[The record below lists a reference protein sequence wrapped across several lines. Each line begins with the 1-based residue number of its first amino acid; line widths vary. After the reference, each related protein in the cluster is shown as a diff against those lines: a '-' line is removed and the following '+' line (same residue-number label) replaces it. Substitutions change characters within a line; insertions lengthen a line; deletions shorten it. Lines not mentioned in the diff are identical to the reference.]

1 MPDTRIPVA
10 YVMRLLE
17 HAEAAGCDIYKLQL
31 PSGLVFDELKK
42 LTDISAKK
50 YGELYRLIML
60 ATQDEWFGI
69 FCGGRVPLG
78 AFRLMGLTLLHCS
91 NLGQAI
97 IRAGEFAEVC
107 RGMHTRYIVTK
118 LNEQTGD
125 DNAETAEI
133 ISTNSLNDEKY
144 LDKISLTLS
153 SLRSESEAYFLSL
166 LHDTPADFVL
176 TSMLTWHRFSEWLI
190 DHEIPISELHLTCSP
205 NDIKLPFAYGDINC
219 IKYNQTANRI
229 FYNASFL
236 ARPVVQNQE
245 SFMAFLRTAPYHL
258 VVKDYKHISTA
269 EKVKAI
275 LKRDV
280 GANMPTAEQ
289 VAMLLNVSVTT
300 LRRQLTRDGTS
311 YQQLKDQ
318 TRLES
323 AFHYLSC
330 LELSNNDIAESLGF
344 DEPSAFFRSFKKW
357 TGQTPGEYRADIKA
371 SLSV

>member
-1 MPDTRIPVA
+1 MSDTRIPMA
-10 YVMRLLE
+10 YVSRLLE
-17 HAEAAGCDIYKLQL
+17 HAQAAGCDVGALQ
-31 PSGLVFDELKK
+31 PSFGVVFDDLKK
-42 LTDISAKK
+42 QKDISGKK

-69 FCGGRVPLG
+69 FSGGRVPLG

-107 RGMHTRYIVTK
+107 RGMRARYIIEKGGTDDHVNDTHNSVPVDDYIA
-118 LNEQTGD
+118 LVLSPIRNE
-125 DNAETAEI
+125 
-133 ISTNSLNDEKY
+133 S
-144 LDKISLTLS
+144 TLS
-153 SLRSESEAYFLSL
+153 FLSL
-166 LHDTPADFVL
+166 LQSTPPDFVL

-205 NDIKLPFAYGDINC
+205 NDIKVPFAYGDIHH
-219 IKYNQTANRI
+219 IKYNQKGNKI
-229 FYNASFL
+229 FYNGSFL

-245 SFMAFLRTAPYHL
+245 SLMAFLRTAPYHL

-280 GANMPTAEQ
+280 GTNMPTAEQ
-289 VAMLLNVSVTT
+289 VAFQLNISVTT
-300 LRRQLTRDGTS
+300 LRRQLVRDGTS
-311 YQQLKDQ
+311 YQALKDQ

-357 TGQTPGEYRADIKA
+357 TGQTPGEYRAHIKA
-371 SLSV
+371 TSHSL